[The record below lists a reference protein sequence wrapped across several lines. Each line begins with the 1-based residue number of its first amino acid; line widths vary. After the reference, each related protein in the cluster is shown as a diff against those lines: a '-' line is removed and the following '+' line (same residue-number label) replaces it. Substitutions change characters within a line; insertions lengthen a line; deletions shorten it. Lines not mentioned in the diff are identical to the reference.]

1 MTELNLTIVTKAE
14 QYNDLATKQLFKLN
28 NISYILKS
36 LQRMN
41 LLDVVAITEVNCE
54 KRYHKMIEDLT
65 KAYQQSWQKLLSNI
79 HPLEDLPRPSS
90 GKLKDKERSIIK
102 ERFSVSFFK
111 EFKKVLMISEIS
123 L

>member
-14 QYNDLATKQLFKLN
+14 QYNDPATKQLFKLN

-41 LLDVVAITEVNCE
+41 LLDVVAITEVDCE
-54 KRYHKMIEDLT
+54 KRYHKMISDL
-65 KAYQQSWQKLLSNI
+65 KKSYQESWQKLLLNI
-79 HPLEDLPRPSS
+79 YPLEDLPRPIG
-90 GKLKDKERSIIK
+90 GKLKDKERAIIK
-102 ERFSVSFFK
+102 ERFSVS
-111 EFKKVLMISEIS
+111 S